1 MIRNKIMFHAFTTAT
16 HIVLKLLGRA
26 IRKEKEINGIQIG
39 KKKTLYFS
47 LFKKIKEF
55 TRTLI

>member
-1 MIRNKIMFHAFTTAT
+1 MFHAFTTAT

-39 KKKTLYFS
+39 KKKKPSISLY
-47 LFKKIKEF
+47 LKKSKNLQEH
-55 TRTLI
+55 